1 MDLTGDNDGTTI
13 FKFSDIF
20 FLLSQILE
28 TEENPKGLLKT
39 SPLRN

>member
-1 MDLTGDNDGTTI
+1 MGQPFANFLT
-13 FKFSDIF
+13 F

-28 TEENPKGLLKT
+28 TVENPKGLLKT